1 MTDQSMDITK
11 VQLGEQVSFNGVI
24 YRNRKVSKTAASP
37 RHTAVCMTAHKAVNW
52 SFEQLNS
59 LESVLSKGLWSK
71 SLPGSWAGLSLPGS

>member
-1 MTDQSMDITK
+1 MVT
-11 VQLGEQVSFNGVI
+11 NGGGGVVA
-24 YRNRKVSKTAASP
+24 YRRRNDSETFASP
-37 RHTAVCMTAHKAVNW
+37 KPALACMTAHKAGNW